1 MPDDYDESS
10 IRIVS
15 TALAAWVGNLDE
27 TMGLG
32 DAEFDPRYQTKRRG
46 VQDAVNATYHEGIT
60 DDDWLAA
67 TLRRMEG
74 K

>member
-1 MPDDYDESS
+1 
-10 IRIVS
+10 
-15 TALAAWVGNLDE
+15 
-27 TMGLG
+27 MGLG
-32 DAEFDPRYQTKRRG
+32 DAELDPRYQTKRRT

>member
-1 MPDDYDESS
+1 
-10 IRIVS
+10 
-15 TALAAWVGNLDE
+15 
-27 TMGLG
+27 MGLG

>member
-1 MPDDYDESS
+1 
-10 IRIVS
+10 
-15 TALAAWVGNLDE
+15 
-27 TMGLG
+27 
-32 DAEFDPRYQTKRRG
+32 

>member
-1 MPDDYDESS
+1 MSDDHDERSK
-10 IRIVS
+10 RIVS
-15 TALAAWVGNLDE
+15 MALAAWVGNLDE
-27 TMGLG
+27 TIGLG
-32 DAEFDPRYQTKRRG
+32 SAELDPRYQTKRRTA
-46 VQDAVNATYHEGIT
+46 QDAVNATYHEGIT